1 MPTNDEIKILAFIA
15 LGLMILFIFLVGHII
30 LQCRKKQ
37 NVEPTPVTEAGL
49 TQYDGLPPGGAIL
62 LAWTESGGNPRW
74 HRKMQDQ
81 VREQMPVLA
90 RALDRFVDSNI

>member
-1 MPTNDEIKILAFIA
+1 VPTNDEIKILAFIA
-15 LGLMILFIFLVGHII
+15 LGLLILFICLVLHII
-30 LQCRKKQ
+30 LSCRKKQ
-37 NVEPTPVTEAGL
+37 DAASTPVTEEGL
-49 TQYDGLPPGGAIL
+49 LQYDNLPPGGAIL

-90 RALDRFVDSNI
+90 RALDRFVDSNS